1 MRKLLINT
9 IPILCLLIY
18 VSTTKVDVTRVF
30 SLLEGLNVLNSLYL
44 ILY

>member
-1 MRKLLINT
+1 MNT

-18 VSTTKVDVTRVF
+18 ISITKVDVTRVF
-30 SLLEGLNVLNSLYL
+30 SLLEGLNVLTSLYL